1 MGYFKKQK
9 EKWDVKSNFQFL
21 IIFIVFGI
29 TGSSSV
35 VVAKPIMEV
44 LGVLPVY
51 FEDIFLGNVVY
62 WMLRILIIFPVYQ
75 ILLLLLGTLFF
86 QFKFFWNFEK
96 KILSRMGFKRFFTN
110 Y

>member
-1 MGYFKKQK
+1 MSYFKKLK

-35 VVAKPIMEV
+35 VVADPIMEV
-44 LGVLPVY
+44 LGILPVY

-62 WMLRILIIFPVYQ
+62 WMLRILVIFPVYQ
-75 ILLLLLGTLFF
+75 ILLLLFGILFF

-96 KILSRMGFKRFFTN
+96 KILSRMGFKRFFTD

>member
-1 MGYFKKQK
+1 MSYFKKLK

-35 VVAKPIMEV
+35 VVADPIMEV
-44 LGVLPVY
+44 LGILPVY

-62 WMLRILIIFPVYQ
+62 WMLRILVIFPVYQ
-75 ILLLLLGTLFF
+75 ILLLLFGILFF

>member
-1 MGYFKKQK
+1 MSYFKKLK

-44 LGVLPVY
+44 LGILPVY

-62 WMLRILIIFPVYQ
+62 WMLRILVIFPVYQ
-75 ILLLLLGTLFF
+75 ILLVFFGWLFGEF
-86 QFKFFWNFEK
+86 EFFWSFEK
-96 KILSRMGFKRFFTN
+96 KMLRSMKLGFILKD
-110 Y
+110 

>member
-1 MGYFKKQK
+1 MGYFKKLK

-35 VVAKPIMEV
+35 VVADPIMEV
-44 LGVLPVY
+44 LGILPVY

-62 WMLRILIIFPVYQ
+62 WMLRILVIFPVYQ
-75 ILLLLLGTLFF
+75 ILLLLFGILFF

-96 KILSRMGFKRFFTN
+96 KILSRMGFKRFFTD

>member
-1 MGYFKKQK
+1 MGYFKKLK

-44 LGVLPVY
+44 LGILPVY
-51 FEDIFLGNVVY
+51 FEDIFLGNIVY
-62 WMLRILIIFPVYQ
+62 WMLRILVIFPVYQ
-75 ILLLLLGTLFF
+75 ILLLLFGILFF

>member
-1 MGYFKKQK
+1 MGYFKKLK

-44 LGVLPVY
+44 LGILPVY

-62 WMLRILIIFPVYQ
+62 WMLRILVIFPVYQ
-75 ILLLLLGTLFF
+75 ILLLLFGILFF

-96 KILSRMGFKRFFTN
+96 KILSRMGFKRFFTD

>member
-1 MGYFKKQK
+1 MGYFKKLK
-9 EKWDVKSNFQFL
+9 GKWDVKSNFQFL

-35 VVAKPIMEV
+35 VVADPIMEV
-44 LGVLPVY
+44 LGILPVY
-51 FEDIFLGNVVY
+51 FENIFLGNVVY
-62 WMLRILIIFPVYQ
+62 WMLRILVIFPVYQ
-75 ILLLLLGTLFF
+75 ILLLLFGILFF

>member
-1 MGYFKKQK
+1 MGYFKKLK

-35 VVAKPIMEV
+35 VLAKPIMEV
-44 LGVLPVY
+44 LGILPVY

-62 WMLRILIIFPVYQ
+62 WMLRILVIFPVYQ
-75 ILLLLLGTLFF
+75 ILLLLFGTLFF

>member
-1 MGYFKKQK
+1 MGYFKKLK

-35 VVAKPIMEV
+35 VVADPIMEA
-44 LGVLPVY
+44 LGILPVY

-62 WMLRILIIFPVYQ
+62 WMLRILVIFPVYQ
-75 ILLLLLGTLFF
+75 ILLLLFGILFF

-96 KILSRMGFKRFFTN
+96 KILSRMGFKRFFTD

>member
-1 MGYFKKQK
+1 MGYFKKLK

-35 VVAKPIMEV
+35 VVADPIMEV
-44 LGVLPVY
+44 LEILPVY

-62 WMLRILIIFPVYQ
+62 WMLRILVIFPVYQ
-75 ILLLLLGTLFF
+75 ILLLLFGTLFF